1 MASKVMDLIYW
12 KDTERTGMVLTGL
25 VVGLLSLFQL
35 SIITVVSTVSLAVM
49 CFTISVRIYYQ
60 LLYILSWGDGQ
71 HPFKSYLDLDISFSG
86 EQADLYMQKAIVM
99 ALSAVDT
106 LKRLFFVGNLFESF
120 KFLVLMYL
128 VTYLGDL
135 CNGLTLLIISVI
147 ALFSLPLFYRQ
158 RQEQVDSITAKFQAQ
173 IDNVKDI
180 FQRLVQGGGPPPDPT
195 PGGAKPKIQ

>member
-1 MASKVMDLIYW
+1 MDSKVMDVIYW

-60 LLYILSWGDGQ
+60 LLYALSWGDGQ

-86 EQADLYMQKAIVM
+86 EQADLYMRKAIIM

-106 LKRLFFVGNLFESF
+106 LKRLFFVGNLFHSL
-120 KFLVLMYL
+120 KFLFLMYL

-158 RQEQVDSITAKFQAQ
+158 RQEQVDGVIAKIQAN
-173 IDNVKDI
+173 IDNVKDT
-180 FQRLVQGGGPPPDPT
+180 FQRLAQGGGPPPDPT